1 MRAPAPSVRF
11 RIDFARG
18 SYVGPGK
25 IDLLEAIRERGS
37 LSQAARHI
45 GMSYRRAWLLLD
57 SLRGSFREPVTIA
70 STGGKGG
77 GGVQVT
83 AFGEAL
89 IAGYRGLERDIAT
102 LAARRLRAVIPEVVR
117 HAASSAGSRPRRIVH
132 TRRAV

>member
-1 MRAPAPSVRF
+1 MPTPVVRF
-11 RIDFARG
+11 RIDFAKG

-25 IDLLEAIRERGS
+25 IDLLEAIRSSGS

-57 SLRGSFREPVTIA
+57 SLKGSFREPVTIA

-77 GGVQVT
+77 GGVEVT

-89 IAGYRGLERDIAT
+89 IRSYRALERDIAT
-102 LAARRLRAVIPEVVR
+102 LAVRRLHTITPAAVR
-117 HAASSAGSRPRRIVH
+117 HSATTVGPPRRPIVH
-132 TRRAV
+132 KR